1 MALVNTMKEEEML
14 EELKQI
20 RELLTPK
27 PAPPVVA
34 KGVQDEFMEF
44 VKKYKLLGLAVA
56 FIIAM
61 YLGALVQALVNDF
74 IMPLL
79 EYVVPDA
86 ASWETVMLGPFR
98 VGHFFGALL
107 TFLVIML
114 VIFGIIKAGKR
125 YNIE

>member
-1 MALVNTMKEEEML
+1 ML

-20 RELLTPK
+20 RTLLTPA
-27 PAPPVVA
+27 PAAAPASEP
-34 KGVQDEFMEF
+34 GLREEFMAF
-44 VKKYKLLGLAVA
+44 VKKYKLLGMAVA

-86 ASWETVMLGPFR
+86 ANWETITAGPFR

-114 VIFGIIKAGKR
+114 VIFGIIKAAKR
-125 YNIE
+125 FNVE

>member
-1 MALVNTMKEEEML
+1 MKEEEML
-14 EELKQI
+14 AELKQI
-20 RELLTPK
+20 RTLLTPAPTPP
-27 PAPPVVA
+27 PAAPVGM
-34 KGVQDEFMEF
+34 KDEFMAF
-44 VKKYKLLGLAVA
+44 VKKYKLLGMAVA
-56 FIIAM
+56 FIIAI

-86 ASWETVMLGPFR
+86 AAWETITLGPFR

-114 VIFGIIKAGKR
+114 VIFGIIKAAKR
-125 YNIE
+125 FNVE

>member
-1 MALVNTMKEEEML
+1 ML

-27 PAPPVVA
+27 PPAPPA
-34 KGVQDEFMEF
+34 GPKGIQEEFMEF
-44 VKKYKLLGLAVA
+44 IRKYKLLGLAVA

-86 ASWETVMLGPFR
+86 SSWEAIMLGPFR
-98 VGHFFGALL
+98 IGHFFGAVL

-114 VIFGIIKAGKR
+114 VIFGIIKAAKR
-125 YNIE
+125 FNIE

>member
-1 MALVNTMKEEEML
+1 MKEDEML

-20 RELLTPK
+20 RELLTPN
-27 PAPPVVA
+27 PAPPA
-34 KGVQDEFMEF
+34 PTKGLQEEFMEF
-44 VKKYKLLGLAVA
+44 IRKYKLLGLAVA
-56 FIIAM
+56 FIIAI

-86 ASWETVMLGPFR
+86 ASWETIMVGPFR

-107 TFLVIML
+107 TFLVIMV
-114 VIFGIIKAGKR
+114 VIFGIIKAAKR

>member
-1 MALVNTMKEEEML
+1 
-14 EELKQI
+14 
-20 RELLTPK
+20 
-27 PAPPVVA
+27 
-34 KGVQDEFMEF
+34 
-44 VKKYKLLGLAVA
+44 
-56 FIIAM
+56 
-61 YLGALVQALVNDF
+61 
-74 IMPLL
+74 MPLL